1 MCVMLCVCVFDVTC
15 SLTLLLG
22 LKSGADQ
29 ISFGR
34 NYTDKRIDKVLLITI
49 EYVSTKV
56 IISSYISQAFVLVSK
71 NSISC
76 GYINKFCLSEVTT
89 YGC

>member
-1 MCVMLCVCVFDVTC
+1 MTC

-56 IISSYISQAFVLVSK
+56 IISSYISQAFVLVRGLQLFYRQFAKLLSPA
-71 NSISC
+71 
-76 GYINKFCLSEVTT
+76 GLYIMI
-89 YGC
+89 